1 MHPYQIHSAAISKK
15 LREFFTIYNNNSI
28 KFWDC
33 PSNLKWPL
41 HAQVDN
47 EVRNPTSTPIFP
59 HKSLWDFC
67 SKCDIDSI
75 NTQWKMLF
83 QASDSRGRNFLE
95 LLDDD
100 LNPIEPLAIK
110 GSPWL
115 QHFRYSNLL
124 CAQATRAIVNHT
136 PIKEYQ
142 LHFFPREEF
151 SCPCR
156 CYLIESRHHILHE
169 CRRYNNYWNSRR
181 DTISH
186 FTLFLEFNSNAFSF
200 G

>member
-1 MHPYQIHSAAISKK
+1 MHPYQIHSTAISKK
-15 LREFFTIYNNNSI
+15 LREFFTIHNNNSI
-28 KFWDC
+28 EFWDC

-47 EVRNPTSTPIFP
+47 KVRNPTLTPIFP
-59 HKSLWDFC
+59 YKSSWDFC
-67 SKCDIDSI
+67 SKHDIHSI

-95 LLDDD
+95 LLDDN
-100 LNPIEPLAIK
+100 LNPIEPSAIR

-115 QHFRYSNLL
+115 QHFRYSNSL
-124 CAQATRAIVNHT
+124 CARATRAIVNHT
-136 PIKEYQ
+136 PIREYR

-151 SCPCR
+151 SCPCG
-156 CYLIESRHHILHE
+156 CYPIESRRHILHE
-169 CRRYNNYWNSRR
+169 CRRYNNYWNPRR